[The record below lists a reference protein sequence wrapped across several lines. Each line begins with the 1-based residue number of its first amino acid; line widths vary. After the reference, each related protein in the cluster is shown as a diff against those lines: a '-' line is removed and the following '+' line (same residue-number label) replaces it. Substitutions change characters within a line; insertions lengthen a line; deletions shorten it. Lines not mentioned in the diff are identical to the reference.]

1 MDKSREQ
8 RWCLGALALWLCAA
22 VAAADHYTV
31 PLFVPAATLGAPQ
44 GVLRILNG
52 NDASGTVTVYGI
64 DDAGTRSGPA
74 TFTLNSRAAAEFT
87 ATELANGSAASGLT
101 GSLGAGT
108 GDWRIEIETD
118 LPIEPLAYVR
128 AADGTLSVMHDTVRG
143 TEVAGRS
150 TYLVPIFNPSTE
162 VTQTS
167 RLRLINPG
175 EVETTITIGGRD
187 DTGAAASGGEVQ
199 LTIPAGGARSLTAQ
213 QLEAGDASVTGQL
226 GAGVGRWRL
235 SVLADRPI
243 QVVNVAVT
251 SAGVWNNLSTT
262 AVRGPAPSDHGAF
275 NERFTGLGV
284 VYETDSGRFTLS
296 PQAGDRF
303 TETGEADG
311 MAVSHSGDYRYTDI
325 GPDAGR
331 LTLKYDDGNA
341 CAANFYFSSRT
352 GGWFASHCTGS
363 DHPDGRWLGGSWYV
377 NDGVNTSPM
386 FAEDGP
392 EAQSYRTATAID
404 KLTLPAATGMDGN
417 LTYSLSPDVPGLSF
431 DGETRELSGTPA
443 EAGRYAMTYTVTD
456 SDGDTATLSFTVTVV
471 SSDADAA
478 GVCYVGLIVGVGQSC
493 TYPGTED
500 EFSVNVRGRGRFLDR
515 LAGIRI
521 RINNETIGGRVYDF
535 EASHQGD
542 GVWRIDRV
550 AGSTES
556 PTGRRDSIDTGTGGG
571 GTDMGTGS
579 DGVTGPLAYA
589 TGAVILDLPV
599 ANWIPDVTS
608 DAGAVIGDDDVE
620 IEFNNGGY
628 IEEGAYR
635 YTCVGVDGC
644 VIGNRTVQDG
654 LIVQTPLTDHEN
666 PPSIYAGGAEIADL
680 PAGYWFPDVA
690 SEAGAGVEDDDVL
703 IQFNTGGYIDEGV
716 YRYTCLGVSGCL
728 ISNRTVLD
736 GAIVQTPL
744 TAQENRPS
752 TGGTARSGAS
762 SYAGGAA
769 IADLPAGA
777 WFPDTASDAEAIVE
791 DGELAVVLSDG
802 GYIEEGV
809 YRYTCR
815 RSEGCKIGR
824 RDVLYGPI
832 VQTPVPVEET
842 PPAVG
847 SAASDRAVLEAL
859 YHATGGEHWR
869 RSDNWLSEAPL
880 DQWYGVVT
888 DGDGRVTS
896 VGLANNGLRG
906 TIPPEFWQ
914 LDALQELGLGE
925 NGLTGSI
932 TPEIGELHD
941 LRRVDFGRTQL
952 TGTVPWA
959 MWERIEQGDLEM
971 PFWETFIHGVG
982 APPQQELRRVFSAD
996 PAINGNASHRSVA
1009 YYQGPLVWRREWGL
1023 EPEELQRPVLGRWAA
1038 IAVRID
1044 HHIPEPPLVIT
1055 RVLDSEGSV
1064 LVERLAEAAPPT
1076 TANHG
1081 PSLWRTTYVFDLPG
1095 EFYQAGNQIVHV
1107 IDPDGELAETDESD
1121 NVTDPVTLYGVRL
1134 PPFRITFVPLHYP
1147 GEPAPDFDPADL
1159 VAESLAFYPI
1169 ADDYQA
1175 VMAAPV
1181 ESVAENDSE
1190 LKAQVTAL
1198 WNANADPYEFYHGI
1212 VMNPWPPGS
1221 EMWAGLATSEGQLA
1235 VSGLPSPFIIAHELG
1250 HNLSL
1255 DHSPDCEWRDVDV
1268 DQDYPY
1274 TKGGLGHHEGWDA
1287 NWRRFVYPA
1296 DGFSDIMSICAN
1308 PGFLSD
1314 YSYGKALEFRLRT
1327 GGPVGATAA
1336 QPLGQGVGGPRW
1348 SPQRADQPT
1357 DTHQA
1362 IPDSGS
1368 GGGLALSGRV
1378 DEAGLWSLTHAQGT
1392 EKGPRAPWAD
1402 GEFTLILFDADGM
1415 ELYREPLSV
1424 TAFSHHGEAVWAAR
1438 TPKPSRPIG
1447 EVAILNS
1454 QGETVLS
1461 EALSAM
1467 P

>member
-1 MDKSREQ
+1 MDERSAQLRH
-8 RWCLGALALWLCAA
+8 LGAIALWFCSSVVLAE
-22 VAAADHYTV
+22 HYTV
-31 PLFVPAATLGAPQ
+31 PLFVPASTSGAAQ
-44 GVLRILNG
+44 GVLRVLNDS
-52 NDASGTVTVYGI
+52 DASGTVTVYAI

-74 TFTLNSRAAAEFT
+74 TFTLNARAAAEFT
-87 ATELANGSAASGLT
+87 ATDLANGHAVGGLT
-101 GSLGAGT
+101 GSLGSGA
-108 GDWRIEIETD
+108 GDWRLEIETE
-118 LPIEPLAYVR
+118 LPIQPMAYVR

-143 TEVAGRS
+143 TEVAGRP
-150 TYLVPIFNPSTE
+150 TYRVPIFNPSTE
-162 VTQTS
+162 VTQAS

-175 EVETTITIGGRD
+175 DAVAMVTISGRD
-187 DTGAAASGGEVQ
+187 DTGAAASGGDVQ
-199 LTIPAGGARSLTAQ
+199 LTLPANGARTLSAQ
-213 QLEAGDASVTGQL
+213 QLEAGDTSVTGQL

-235 SVLADRPI
+235 SVSSDRPI

-251 SAGVWNNLSTT
+251 SSGVWNNLSTT
-262 AVRGPAPSDHGAF
+262 AVRGPALADHGAF
-275 NERFTGLGV
+275 SERFDGLGV
-284 VYETDSGRFTLS
+284 VYETDGGRFTLS
-296 PQAGDRF
+296 PQADDRF

-311 MAVSHSGDYRYTDI
+311 MAVSRSGTYHYTRI
-325 GPDAGR
+325 GSDAGR
-331 LTLKYDDGNA
+331 LMLTYDNGNA
-341 CAANFYFSSRT
+341 CTANFYFSFRT
-352 GGWFASHCTGS
+352 SGWFASHCTGS
-363 DHPDGRWLGGSWYV
+363 DYPDGSWLGGTWYV
-377 NDGVNTSPM
+377 DDGVDTSPA
-386 FAEDGP
+386 FAGAGP
-392 EAQSYRTATAID
+392 GNQSYRTGTAID
-404 KLTLPAATGMDGN
+404 ALTLPEATGGDGT
-417 LTYSLSPDVPGLSF
+417 LTYGLSPDVPGLSF
-431 DGETRELSGTPA
+431 DGATRELSGTPT
-443 EAGRYAMTYTVTD
+443 EAGSYATTYTVTD
-456 SDGDTATLSFTVTVV
+456 ADGDTDTLSFTVSVV
-471 SSDADAA
+471 SSDAVAEGD
-478 GVCYVGLIVGVGQSC
+478 CYVGLIVGIGESC

-500 EFSVNVRGRGRFLDR
+500 AFSVNVRGRGRFLDW

-521 RINNETIGGRVYDF
+521 RIDNEMIGGRVYDF

-550 AGSTES
+550 AGSTEP
-556 PTGRRDSIDTGTGGG
+556 PTADDNGDGMETGTGGG
-571 GTDMGTGS
+571 ADMGTGS
-579 DGVTGPLAYA
+579 DDVAGPTSYA
-589 TGAVILDLPV
+589 TGAMILDLP
-599 ANWIPDVTS
+599 AGDWFPDVTS
-608 DAGAVIGDDDVE
+608 DNAAVIIGDADVG
-620 IEFNNGGY
+620 IEFNEGGY
-628 IEEGAYR
+628 IEEG
-635 YTCVGVDGC
+635 G
-644 VIGNRTVQDG
+644 
-654 LIVQTPLTDHEN
+654 
-666 PPSIYAGGAEIADL
+666 
-680 PAGYWFPDVA
+680 
-690 SEAGAGVEDDDVL
+690 
-703 IQFNTGGYIDEGV
+703 
-716 YRYTCLGVSGCL
+716 YRYTCLGVSGCF
-728 ISNRTVLD
+728 IS
-736 GAIVQTPL
+736 
-744 TAQENRPS
+744 S
-752 TGGTARSGAS
+752 
-762 SYAGGAA
+762 
-769 IADLPAGA
+769 
-777 WFPDTASDAEAIVE
+777 
-791 DGELAVVLSDG
+791 
-802 GYIEEGV
+802 
-809 YRYTCR
+809 
-815 RSEGCKIGR
+815 
-824 RDVLYGPI
+824 RDVVDGPI
-832 VQTPVPVEET
+832 LQTPVPVEEI
-842 PPAVG
+842 PPATG
-847 SAASDRAVLEAL
+847 SPASDRAGLEAL
-859 YHATGGEHWR
+859 YHATGGANWR
-869 RSDNWLSEAPL
+869 RNDNWLSEAPL

-932 TPEIGELHD
+932 TPEIGNMHN
-941 LRRVDFGRTQL
+941 LRRVQFFRTQL
-952 TGTVPWA
+952 SGTVPWA
-959 MWERIEQGDLEM
+959 MWERIERGELEM
-971 PFWETFIHGVG
+971 LFWETFIHGVG
-982 APPQQELRRVFSAD
+982 PPPQQELRRVFSPDSAV
-996 PAINGNASHRSVA
+996 NGNASHRSVA
-1009 YYQGPLVWRREWGL
+1009 YYQGPLVWRREWGFD
-1023 EPEELQRPVLGRWAA
+1023 PEELQRPVLGRWAA

-1348 SPQRADQPT
+1348 SPQRADQLA